1 MSFSAVAGP
10 SVMALK
16 QTKTFRDKLEK
27 PLWAVVTM
35 GSLPVQ
41 ARETDCKGARELGS
55 GLKHVELKEKSR
67 TTVEPPTLKTPIQS
81 RSAPSLLP
89 LEVRRVMRAIV
100 RPPWQPNA
108 FWGVLDIESTQLLIS
123 A

>member
-1 MSFSAVAGP
+1 MSFSAVAAP

-41 ARETDCKGARELGS
+41 AREPDCKGARELGS
-55 GLKHVELKEKSR
+55 GLKNVEIEEKSR
-67 TTVEPPTLKTPIQS
+67 TTAEPPHTFAANS
-81 RSAPSLLP
+81 
-89 LEVRRVMRAIV
+89 
-100 RPPWQPNA
+100 
-108 FWGVLDIESTQLLIS
+108 
-123 A
+123 